1 MKQVCLQA
9 GVCCVDSGRVDGD
22 LWQAPKFSFGCSTG
36 FKSGSLSSAVL
47 YHFNDRV
54 KNYNQWLEWIMSDDF
69 SPLLLFLRS
78 SLKVKFTPSTPP
90 AASISLSSISKC
102 LFVSRESDVISF
114 HDAAQIEQFNLC
126 KHGFICIHY
135 ARSGSFTLFS
145 VEAPLGPK
153 LQPRRRSESCRKSSL
168 QDLCSFLLSAVGQL
182 WFSAVVGAVSCGT
195 LYKRTYCFLN
205 HVQLTEFTTSGPT
218 HVEMSLRWFR

>member
-1 MKQVCLQA
+1 MA
-9 GVCCVDSGRVDGD
+9 TFD
-22 LWQAPKFSFGCSTG
+22 KFSFGCSTG
-36 FKSGSLSSAVL
+36 FKSGSLSSAAL

-69 SPLLLFLRS
+69 IPLLLFLRS
-78 SLKVKFTPSTPP
+78 SLKVKPSTPP

-114 HDAAQIEQFNLC
+114 HDAARVEQFNLC

-145 VEAPLGPK
+145 AEAPLGPK
-153 LQPRRRSESCRKSSL
+153 LQPGRRSESCEKSSL
-168 QDLCSFLLSAVGQL
+168 YRIFVLLSFQL
-182 WFSAVVGAVSCGT
+182 LVSCG
-195 LYKRTYCFLN
+195 
-205 HVQLTEFTTSGPT
+205 
-218 HVEMSLRWFR
+218 SLLW